1 MSASAR
7 DAVTPGLHE
16 KMNLQRF
23 VQSVRVL
30 TGINL
35 RRVDN

>member
-1 MSASAR
+1 MSASVR
-7 DAVTPGLHE
+7 DAVTLGLHG
-16 KMNLQRF
+16 KMNLQRS

-35 RRVDN
+35 RRVDS